1 MPAVGDFIGGQVE
14 QRGGG
19 LGRMAGE
26 KLAGKLGLGTGATK
40 AIGNIAE
47 GLGKRA
53 GSFLGGKIRSLLP
66 FRRGGVVRRRMRK
79 AAFQVKGS
87 AAAKRKMAAVR
98 RMKRR

>member
-53 GSFLGGKIRSLLP
+53 GSFLGGKLRGLIP
-66 FRRGGVVRRRMRK
+66 FRRGGVIRGRVR
-79 AAFQVKGS
+79 KGS
-87 AAAKRKMAAVR
+87 AAAKRKMAKIRA
-98 RMKRR
+98 MKRRR